1 MLTTSLSPNQLTA
14 VGKPCKACKAGAYT
28 LYSGKY
34 GAYVKCSLCTAKVY
48 KPRGKAFTG
57 SAKVSVEDVL
67 LAALHGHPSSVVSS
81 PEPGK
86 TPPPL
91 TPLTG
96 KGWIAANTWEKP
108 NPDSTTWYGILAT
121 VWSLLGLGRG
131 PHRVLLYGPPGPGK
145 STFPA
150 LFGKCYRFPFTEDTS
165 PEDVLGQ
172 YTLQSGTTVWVDGV
186 APKSFR
192 EGATLVLEELDK
204 ASTSAFSFLYAALDD
219 TRLAELTLPTGET
232 VRPAPGYITVATM
245 NATPDA
251 LPEALLNRFEIVLY
265 AGTPMPGQLKQ
276 LSPPVAAAVKAHY
289 RGMKA
294 PKWGDRWNVRRALAF
309 ENLRK
314 VGIDTELAAKLTF
327 GDNAAEAVSVVASH
341 AKGKTEE

>member
-1 MLTTSLSPNQLTA
+1 MLTTSLSLNQLAA

-34 GAYVKCSLCTAKVY
+34 GAYVKCSLCTTKVY

-57 SAKVSVEDVL
+57 SAKVSVADVL
-67 LAALHGHPSSVVSS
+67 LGAGALF
-81 PEPGK
+81 PGLDK
-86 TPPPL
+86 TPPASAAPNKG
-91 TPLTG
+91 G
-96 KGWIAANTWEKP
+96 KDWIAANTWEKP

-276 LSPPVAAAVKAHY
+276 LSPSVAAAVKAHY

-314 VGIDTELAAKLTF
+314 VGIGTELAAKLTF

-341 AKGKTEE
+341 TKGKTEE